1 MSTSASGFG
10 KHILGIAKNLKLNAH
25 IHIDIPKIW

>member
-1 MSTSASGFG
+1 VLPVLE